1 MPPLLSRNLF
11 LEPEEEEERR
21 EPKQPKQTL
30 AKVEKSKKKKKFR
43 CGALMNRA
51 RSAFRNVQLK
61 YSSFSIVEG
70 ELEGDVYSGGRR
82 GREVESTS
90 GVANFESG

>member
-1 MPPLLSRNLF
+1 MLFPPLRNRNLIDDVGVQVVEASF
-11 LEPEEEEERR
+11 PTERD
-21 EPKQPKQTL
+21 
-30 AKVEKSKKKKKFR
+30 SI
-43 CGALMNRA
+43 
-51 RSAFRNVQLK
+51 RSFPTSSPISVAATLK

-70 ELEGDVYSGGRR
+70 ELEGDVYSGGRS